1 MSETSGPSNF
11 VPYLRA
17 QRAATG
23 DIAVPLELATPL
35 LAFFAGDRRR
45 GWAERSVRSP
55 LPTGR
60 VGRQGVVLRHSKRPR
75 ALEVRG
81 SDGRFPVRPVLPR
94 TGYLR
99 LPELGLVPA
108 GKLKEALQVYEDGW
122 DLPVELVGNGE
133 LFLLRVHGDSMVDAA
148 IVDGDWVAVRKQ
160 QDAENGEIVVA
171 MIDGDVTVKSLRRT
185 ADGRVSLVAQ
195 NTAYPPIPTR
205 GPKFAA
211 RLLPCCAAPDKCGW
225 RVSSLL
231 SPLYRTE
238 TELAAS
244 VEVLDG
250 GDGLALVIRP
260 QFRRSPEDREVVR
273 PGSS

>member
-1 MSETSGPSNF
+1 MSETSGPSDF
-11 VPYLRA
+11 VPYL
-17 QRAATG
+17 
-23 DIAVPLELATPL
+23 ELS
-35 LAFFAGDRRR
+35 
-45 GWAERSVRSP
+45 ERQQEILQFLWSWP
-55 LPTGR
+55 LPYSPSLREIGDA
-60 VGRQGVVLRHSKRPR
+60 VGLNGPSAVRYQLDELVDKGWVLRHSKRPR

-108 GKLKEALQVYEDGW
+108 GKPKEALQVYENGW

-160 QDAENGEIVVA
+160 HDAENGEIVVA

-195 NTAYPPIPTR
+195 NPAYPAIPAERAKIR
-205 GPKFAA
+205 GKVVAVL
-211 RLLPCCAAPDKCGW
+211 R
-225 RVSSLL
+225 
-231 SPLYRTE
+231 RT
-238 TELAAS
+238 
-244 VEVLDG
+244 
-250 GDGLALVIRP
+250 
-260 QFRRSPEDREVVR
+260 
-273 PGSS
+273 

>member
-1 MSETSGPSNF
+1 MSETSGPSDF
-11 VPYLRA
+11 VPYL
-17 QRAATG
+17 
-23 DIAVPLELATPL
+23 ELS
-35 LAFFAGDRRR
+35 
-45 GWAERSVRSP
+45 ERQQEILQFLWSWP
-55 LPTGR
+55 LPYSPSLREIGDA
-60 VGRQGVVLRHSKRPR
+60 VGLNGPSAVRYQLDELEGKGWVLRHSKRPR

-195 NTAYPPIPTR
+195 NPAYPPIPAERAKIR
-205 GPKFAA
+205 GKVVAVL
-211 RLLPCCAAPDKCGW
+211 R
-225 RVSSLL
+225 
-231 SPLYRTE
+231 RT
-238 TELAAS
+238 
-244 VEVLDG
+244 
-250 GDGLALVIRP
+250 
-260 QFRRSPEDREVVR
+260 
-273 PGSS
+273 